1 MYNHHHHPPPPPP
14 HLVNPWT
21 NRKELLIYTCR
32 HFHPLSKEV
41 KNVHCLSILCKRMAV
56 NRLKR
61 NTHGALSLK
70 WWQINSS
77 NSTIYYVLKGK
88 PVWST
93 MIVSRS
99 DNSVRKN
106 WVWPW
111 DSNITLRMVRRNQI
125 YVYRHYLKN
134 GTASHYIDNKLVL

>member
-1 MYNHHHHPPPPPP
+1 MYNHHHHPPTNPTP

-21 NRKELLIYTCR
+21 NRKELLIYR
-32 HFHPLSKEV
+32 HFHPSGEEV
-41 KNVHCLSILCKRMAV
+41 KNVHCLSIPCKRMAV

-61 NTHGALSLK
+61 NTRGALSIK
-70 WWQINSS
+70 WWQSNTS
-77 NSTIYYVLKGK
+77 NSTIYYVFKGK

-93 MIVSRS
+93 MNVSRS
-99 DNSVRKN
+99 DNSVRKH
-106 WVWPW
+106 WMWPW

-125 YVYRHYLKN
+125 YRHYLKN